1 MPCVAG
7 AFGGLFHRRGDLAER
22 RGGLFQTRGLLF
34 RAPGEI
40 VGGGGDLLRAGSD
53 RASALDN
60 RQDGAPQPVDRLVE
74 IVTDLR
80 VGRREAFAQP
90 RHEVAARKILQAC
103 AQTAHDLRL
112 LLGGLGPLR
121 G

>member
-1 MPCVAG
+1 MLCVAG
-7 AFGGLFHRRGDLAER
+7 AFGGLFHRRGDFAER

-80 VGRREAFAQP
+80 VGRRKAFAQP
-90 RHEVAARKILQAC
+90 RHEVAARKILQAA